1 MRSTSIYI
9 RNSNKQVIGAM
20 CINLDISDIYWWRK
34 R

>member
-1 MRSTSIYI
+1 M